1 MGLGL
6 VAGKVPSTGKGLAA
20 ARVRP
25 RALSLSQTG
34 HLNGHG
40 QSPAFDSSVRSG
52 KGGSSESSGR
62 DGIGGTGG
70 IDRASTAAG
79 QAFLSKATADG
90 SSNAASS
97 NGRRQGESC
106 EWPRACEWPMKE
118 RRDVSEI
125 AQSALADAAAAAA
138 LSNSMDWT
146 PEAKVYTMNEEL
158 DADLPPDVEL
168 LAYFS
173 DSPISWKAHE
183 HYSEDD
189 EWEGSG
195 VEGGRLAWQ
204 KALGQWFSKMWR
216 YQGLG

>member
-6 VAGKVPSTGKGLAA
+6 LAGKLPSRGGFAA
-20 ARVRP
+20 AREPLAQVRP

-40 QSPAFDSSVRSG
+40 QSFAFDRSVRSN
-52 KGGSSESSGR
+52 K
-62 DGIGGTGG
+62 DGISDISGS
-70 IDRASTAAG
+70 DRPSTAED
-79 QAFLSKATADG
+79 QAVLSKATAG
-90 SSNAASS
+90 SSS

-118 RRDVSEI
+118 RRNASEI
-125 AQSALADAAAAAA
+125 AQSAMADAAAAAA
-138 LSNSMDWT
+138 LSNSMDWSA
-146 PEAKVYTMNEEL
+146 EAKVYTMNEEV

-168 LAYFS
+168 LAFFS
-173 DSPISWKAHE
+173 DSPIAWKAHE

-189 EWEGSG
+189 EWEGAG